1 MKEVVIMYCIYSG
14 KEITPEEATVEHIIP
29 LSLGGND
36 QFTIY
41 VEKKSNSDV
50 GSKIDGKF
58 SQDLLIGLSQLP
70 YDNRG
75 HSKKPKE
82 VRMRGIMDNAH
93 PVTWTLSK
101 RGGRI
106 FDHITNEVVQRS
118 AKLKLTSKIDL
129 TIRFRFV
136 CKVAL
141 ATGFYLFGEDFVKYT
156 DCDSLR
162 KGMLCDD
169 LENQRL
175 DLRFHDY
182 LHKPKEQDAVQQETA
197 EMLLKY
203 LETSAVIFSFAEG
216 RCIVFVSINGKYIGM
231 VNFAADI
238 EKLPIQDDL
247 FRLGIVLSCEKNKL
261 SKKSFWQSI
270 FDMSIDMGII
280 DSDTAERIKSEN
292 RSDFQEKDL

>member
-1 MKEVVIMYCIYSG
+1 MKEVVIVYCIYSG
-14 KEITPEEATVEHIIP
+14 KDISPDEATVEHIIP
-29 LSLGGND
+29 LSLGGNN

-41 VEKKSNSDV
+41 VEKKINSDV

-58 SQDLLIGLSQLP
+58 SQDFLIGLSQLP

-75 HSKKPKE
+75 HSKKPHE
-82 VRMRGIMDNAH
+82 VKIRGIMDDEH
-93 PVTWTLSK
+93 PITWTLSK
-101 RGGRI
+101 QGGRI
-106 FDHITNEVVQRS
+106 FDHKTNQIVQRK

-141 ATGFYLFGEDFVKYT
+141 ATGFYLFGEDFVKYA

-162 KGMLCDD
+162 KGMLSDD
-169 LENQRL
+169 LEKQEL

-182 LHKPKEQDAVQQETA
+182 LHKPKEKDAVQQETT
-197 EMLLKY
+197 EILMNHLG
-203 LETSAVIFSFAEG
+203 TSAVLFSFAEG
-216 RCIVFVSINGKYIGM
+216 RCIVFVSINGKYVGM

-247 FRLGIVLSCEKNKL
+247 FRLGIVLSCEKNTL
-261 SKKSFWQSI
+261 SKKSFWRSI
-270 FDMSIDMGII
+270 FDMTTEMGIV
-280 DSDTAERIKSEN
+280 DPDTAEGIRRAN
-292 RSDFQEKDL
+292 PSDFQRE